1 MKLFLIGLLKPNF
14 KCKDGNARFT
24 TVPLRAVAVSVWIIY
39 QCVWFVKLI
48 TFNCGFSTKAPCA
61 FLLQENIV
69 ELSFLKTYKPVKTT
83 LLPIFIDLLKNSRVQ
98 LWIRYCHLCRKCH
111 FTIVS
116 VEVNISIYCHISHWY
131 LSLISLIG

>member
-1 MKLFLIGLLKPNF
+1 MKLFLMGLLKPNF

-48 TFNCGFSTKAPCA
+48 TFDCGFSTKAPCV

-69 ELSFLKTYKPVKTT
+69 ELSLLKTYKPVKTT
-83 LLPIFIDLLKNSRVQ
+83 LHPIFIDLLKNSRVQ
-98 LWIRYCHLCRKCH
+98 LWIGHCHLCMKCH
-111 FTIVS
+111 LKLHHYSFS
-116 VEVNISIYCHISHWY
+116 RSKYFHL
-131 LSLISLIG
+131 LS